1 MNSKPGMHARVEEDG
16 RLALPPE
23 LIARYG
29 LTPDTEV
36 GIDDDLDTFRVRRP
50 ITHLAKV
57 YIEPTNSCNLNCVTC
72 VRNVWTESL
81 GHMSMATFARII
93 DGLHAF
99 TPPPVVFFGG
109 FGEPLAH
116 RDIVS
121 MVTRAKAR
129 GARVELIT
137 NGTLLDEVLARQLI
151 AAQLDVLWVSLDGTT
166 PESFAD
172 VRLGAALPQILEN
185 VMRFRELRSGGYYPT
200 PEMGIAFVAMKRNI
214 AQLPDLLALSRWLG
228 AAHFKVTN
236 VLPYT
241 AELRDEILYWRTLTN
256 SDCLPS
262 PGVPHVMMPKIDI
275 NDMTS
280 RTLYHVLNSHR
291 TITYAGYNL
300 QSLHDRCPFIEGGV
314 MAIAWDGGVSP
325 CLPLMHDHV
334 SYVDRYER
342 HSRRYTVGNVNDGD
356 LIDLW
361 QQTDYL
367 AFRRRV
373 REFELA
379 PCTSCGGCQ
388 LLEANE
394 EDCVGNTFPTCG
406 GCLWAQGV
414 IQCP

>member
-1 MNSKPGMHARVEEDG
+1 MNLTPGIRARVEADG

-23 LIARYG
+23 LIVRYG
-29 LTPDTEV
+29 LKPGAEV
-36 GIDDDLDTFRVRRP
+36 WIDDDLDALRLRRP
-50 ITHLAKV
+50 LTHLAKV
-57 YIEPTNSCNLNCVTC
+57 YVEPTNSCNLNCVTC

-81 GHMSMATFARII
+81 GRMSTGTFAHLIE
-93 DGLHAF
+93 GLRAF
-99 TPPPVVFFGG
+99 SPPPEVFFGG

-121 MVTRAKAR
+121 MVTQAKAL

-137 NGTLLDEVLARQLI
+137 NGTLLDEALARQLI
-151 AAQLDVLWVSLDGTT
+151 AAQLDVLWVSLDGPT

-172 VRLGAALPQILEN
+172 VRLGAALPQILDN
-185 VMRFRELRSGGYYPT
+185 VMRFRELRSGGYYPV
-200 PEMGIAFVAMKRNI
+200 PEIGIAFVAMKRNM

-228 AAHFKVTN
+228 AAYVKVTN

-241 AELRDEILYWRTLTN
+241 ADLRDEILYWCAQRD
-256 SDCLPS
+256 SDYSPS
-262 PGVPHVMMPKIDI
+262 PGVPHVMLPKIDV
-275 NDMTS
+275 NDVTS
-280 RTLYHVLNSHR
+280 RSLYHVLNSYW
-291 TITYAGYNL
+291 TITYAGCNL
-300 QSLHDRCPFIEGGV
+300 QGMYDRCPFVEGGV
-314 MAIAWDGGVSP
+314 LAIAWDGGVSP

-342 HSRRYTVGNVNDGD
+342 HSRRYTVGNVNDGG

-361 QQTDYL
+361 RQPDYL
-367 AFRRRV
+367 AFRERV
-373 REFELA
+373 REFEFA
-379 PCTSCGGCQ
+379 PCTACGGCQ

-394 EDCVGNTFPTCG
+394 EDCIGNTFPTCG

>member
-1 MNSKPGMHARVEEDG
+1 MNSKPGILARVEKDG

-23 LIARYG
+23 LITRYG
-29 LTPDTEV
+29 LLPDAEV
-36 GIDDDLDTFRVRRP
+36 WIDDDPDTFRVQRP

-57 YIEPTNSCNLNCVTC
+57 YLEPTNRCNLNCVTC

-81 GHMSMATFARII
+81 GHMDMSTFARIVE
-93 DGLHAF
+93 GLRAF

-116 RDIVS
+116 REIVS
-121 MVTRAKAR
+121 MITQVKAL

-137 NGTLLDEVLARQLI
+137 NGTLLDEALARQLI
-151 AAQLDVLWVSLDGTT
+151 AAQIDMLWVSLDGTT

-172 VRLGAALPQILEN
+172 VRLGAALPQILDN
-185 VMRFRELRSGGYYPT
+185 VMRFRELRSGGYYPR
-200 PEMGIAFVAMKRNI
+200 PELGIAFVAMKRNI

-228 AAHFKVTN
+228 AAYVKVTN

-241 AELRDEILYWRTLTN
+241 TDLRDEILYWRVLMD

-262 PGVPHVMMPKIDI
+262 PGVPYVILPKINI
-275 NDMTS
+275 NDVT
-280 RTLYHVLNSHR
+280 RRPLYHVLNSHR
-291 TITYAGYNL
+291 TITYAGFNL
-300 QSLHDRCPFIEGGV
+300 QSLRDRCPFIEGGV
-314 MAIAWDGGVSP
+314 VAIAWDGGVSP

-342 HSRRYTVGNVNDGD
+342 HSRRYTVGNVNDSD
-356 LIDLW
+356 LIDIW
-361 QQTDYL
+361 QQPDHL

-373 REFELA
+373 REFDFA

-394 EDCVGNTFPTCG
+394 EDCIGNTFPTCG

>member
-1 MNSKPGMHARVEEDG
+1 
-16 RLALPPE
+16 
-23 LIARYG
+23 
-29 LTPDTEV
+29 
-36 GIDDDLDTFRVRRP
+36 
-50 ITHLAKV
+50 
-57 YIEPTNSCNLNCVTC
+57 
-72 VRNVWTESL
+72 
-81 GHMSMATFARII
+81 MATFARVIA
-93 DGLHAF
+93 GLRAF

-121 MVTRAKAR
+121 MITQAKAL

-137 NGTLLDEVLARQLI
+137 NGTLLDEALARQLI
-151 AAQLDVLWVSLDGTT
+151 AARLDVLWVSLDGTT

-172 VRLGAALPQILEN
+172 VRLGAALPQILDN
-185 VMRFRELRSGGYYPT
+185 VMRFRDLRDRSYYPV
-200 PEMGIAFVAMKRNI
+200 PELGIAFVAMKRNI
-214 AQLPDLLALSRWLG
+214 AQLPDLLVLSRWLG
-228 AAHFKVTN
+228 AAHVKVTN

-241 AELRDEILYWRTLTN
+241 ADLRDEILYWRILMDG
-256 SDCLPS
+256 DCPPS
-262 PGVPHVMMPKIDI
+262 PGVPHVMLPKINI
-275 NDMTS
+275 NDVT
-280 RTLYHVLNSHR
+280 RRPLYHVLNSHR
-291 TITYAGYNL
+291 TITYADYNL
-300 QSLHDRCPFIEGGV
+300 QSLHDRCPFVEGGTL
-314 MAIAWDGGVSP
+314 AIAWDGGVSP

-342 HSRRYTVGNVNDGD
+342 HSRRYTVGNVNDDD
-356 LIDLW
+356 LIDVW

-373 REFELA
+373 REFEFA

-394 EDCVGNTFPTCG
+394 EDCIGNTFPTCG

>member
-1 MNSKPGMHARVEEDG
+1 
-16 RLALPPE
+16 
-23 LIARYG
+23 
-29 LTPDTEV
+29 
-36 GIDDDLDTFRVRRP
+36 
-50 ITHLAKV
+50 
-57 YIEPTNSCNLNCVTC
+57 
-72 VRNVWTESL
+72 
-81 GHMSMATFARII
+81 
-93 DGLHAF
+93 
-99 TPPPVVFFGG
+99 VFFGG

-116 RDIVS
+116 RDIVT
-121 MVTRAKAR
+121 MVTQAKAL

-137 NGTLLDEVLARQLI
+137 NGTLLDEALARQLI
-151 AAQLDVLWVSLDGTT
+151 AAQLDVLWVSLDGPT

-185 VMRFRELRSGGYYPT
+185 VMRFRELRSGGYYPV
-200 PEMGIAFVAMKRNI
+200 PEIGIAFVAMKRNI

-228 AAHFKVTN
+228 AAHVKVTN

-241 AELRDEILYWRTLTN
+241 ADLRDEILYWRVLMDG
-256 SDCLPS
+256 DCPPS
-262 PGVPHVMMPKIDI
+262 PGVPHVMLPKINV
-275 NDMTS
+275 NDVT
-280 RTLYHVLNSHR
+280 RRPLYYLLNSHR
-291 TITYAGYNL
+291 TITYADYNL
-300 QSLHDRCPFIEGGV
+300 QSLHDRCPFIESGV

-342 HSRRYTVGNVNDGD
+342 HSRRYTVGNVNDSD

-361 QQTDYL
+361 QQTGYL

-373 REFELA
+373 REFEFA

-394 EDCVGNTFPTCG
+394 EDCIGNTFPTCG